1 MLRVSLKHL
10 LKTRPVS
17 STFPATAVPEMRASR
32 IEETSEAAD
41 VTWYVLNRQ
50 AGKEKKKSRGQQV
63 FLGCLMRKKCLPGFA
78 VAYERAATDELC
90 RRTPGGEQVEV
101 VSVEQS
107 KPLQRRPAHERAPS

>member
-1 MLRVSLKHL
+1 MPRVSLKNL

-41 VTWYVLNRQ
+41 VTWYVLKRQ
-50 AGKEKKKSRGQQV
+50 EGKEKKKSRGQEV
-63 FLGCLMRKKCLPGFA
+63 FLGCQRRKRCLPGFA
-78 VAYERAATDELC
+78 VAYERAATVELC
-90 RRTPGGEQVEV
+90 RGTAGCEQVEV
-101 VSVEQS
+101 DSVEQS

>member
-1 MLRVSLKHL
+1 
-10 LKTRPVS
+10 
-17 STFPATAVPEMRASR
+17 MRASR

-41 VTWYVLNRQ
+41 VTWYVLRRQ
-50 AGKEKKKSRGQQV
+50 KGKEKKKSRGQRV
-63 FLGCLMRKKCLPGFA
+63 FLERQRHRKALPGFA

-90 RRTPGGEQVEV
+90 RVTPGEQVGV